1 MVTVWGAYMQ
11 NTCLCKES
19 RYGLDIHVLRLQG
32 RSLPRKPLSM
42 RLWKNHRRCEASWN
56 SRLQSRSAILL
67 LQMQARRTHSFLQV
81 PVPCRSAYTGRLRH
95 SSTFSQHP
103 ALQNP
108 LLGFACSS
116 RGRNWRVSP
125 ICKNYPRLQFP
136 CKCRSSI
143 HNQRRSSLHPF
154 QNSQNFSLFHGTVD
168 PFHPVFLSII
178 EKLCFRHAGKRG
190 RFRGRRSQ
198 QFI

>member
-1 MVTVWGAYMQ
+1 ML
-11 NTCLCKES
+11 NTCLCKEA
-19 RYGLDIHVLRLQG
+19 RYGPDIHALRLQV
-32 RSLPRKPLSM
+32 RSSPPKPLSM
-42 RLWKNHRRCEASWN
+42 QLRKNRRRCEASGN

-67 LQMQARRTHSFLQV
+67 RQMQARRTHSFWQA
-81 PVPCRSAYTGRLRH
+81 PVLCRSAYIGRLMH
-95 SSTFSQHP
+95 SSTFLQHP
-103 ALQNP
+103 APQNS

-178 EKLCFRHAGKRG
+178 KKLRFRHAGKRG